1 MSKMGKPARA
11 IGFAVYLDLLE
22 RLKAKTDYDVDVLL
36 VYDKKIDP
44 VLVSRRVAELINEGK
59 SVSAQTTVPEKLLYR
74 EKEVLTSTEE

>member
-1 MSKMGKPARA
+1 A

-36 VYDKKIDP
+36 VYDKKIAP